1 MLSERAFVA
10 PGDVDLI
17 VEFSRRVRPPER
29 WLDYPSV
36 VDLPAM
42 LARPENMASLRLWF
56 AGPDLA
62 AWAYV
67 DAFNTLRFDLDLSAA
82 PPELEAAV
90 VAWGREW
97 VRSVGGT
104 TMQATCHEGD
114 AARQRMFERQGLWPN
129 HDAIVHLRRVFGPP
143 LDPPILPR
151 GFRLRPIAGEDEA
164 AAVAALHRLAF
175 GTTYLTTERRL
186 ALMRGVDYDSTLDLV
201 VETPDGN
208 LAAYGLGSVNH
219 EENATT
225 GENNCYT
232 DLFAT
237 HPDWRGLGLARAL
250 LLRLLGLLQPRGFT
264 AALIVTDSHNAAMQQ
279 VAARAGFRLAT
290 RTLRFSRAVGTP

>member
-1 MLSERAFVA
+1 MLSERGFVA
-10 PGDVDLI
+10 PDDADLI
-17 VEFSRRVRPPER
+17 AGFSRRVRPPER

-42 LARPENMASLRLWF
+42 LDRAENQASLRLWF

-67 DAFNTLRFDLDLSAA
+67 DAFNNLRFDLDLGAA
-82 PPELEAAV
+82 PPDLEASV
-90 VAWGREW
+90 VAWGLKW
-97 VRSVGGT
+97 VRSRGGAT
-104 TMQATCHEGD
+104 LLATCHEGD
-114 AARQRMFERQGLWPN
+114 SARQRLFERQGLWPN
-129 HDAIVHLRRVFGPP
+129 HDAIVHLRRPFGPP
-143 LDPPILPR
+143 LDPPTLPR
-151 GFRLRPIAGEDEA
+151 GFLLRPVAGEAEA

-175 GTTYLTTERRL
+175 GTSYLTTERRL
-186 ALMRGVDYDSTLDLV
+186 ALMRSVDYDSTLDLV
-201 VETPDGN
+201 VETPDGD
-208 LAAYGLGSVNH
+208 LAAYGLGIVNR
-219 EENATT
+219 EENAST

-264 AALIVTDSHNAAMQQ
+264 AALIATDSHNVAMQQ

-290 RTLRFSRAVGTP
+290 RTLRFSRPVGPP

>member
-1 MLSERAFVA
+1 MLSARGFVA
-10 PGDVDLI
+10 PGDADLI

-42 LARPENMASLRLWF
+42 LDRPENLASLRLWF

-67 DAFNTLRFDLDLSAA
+67 DAFNTLRFDLDLGAA

-90 VAWGREW
+90 VAWGLEW
-97 VRSVGGT
+97 VRSVAGST
-104 TMQATCHEGD
+104 LLATCHEGD
-114 AARQRMFERQGLWPN
+114 AARQRLFERQRLNPE

-201 VETPDGN
+201 VETPDGD

-290 RTLRFSRAVGTP
+290 RTLRFSRAV